1 MKVDVVKTGQQLR
14 GADLYYRFCRFSKL
28 INKDKKKK
36 EVEKSSKSIRSGKSL
51 AMSRWAKPLACWEK
65 RDQSWGKNSI
75 SPSLFWPIWQENM
88 PTSLGAISQVSTAG
102 LGPHLACTHQPH
114 PFTVNAFALYFD
126 KTLLNSL
133 SSIHVYFW
141 RFSSNSNQFSD
152 MQQSSPCINLTKT
165 SPLLRVIFDH
175 LIALKLCP

>member
-14 GADLYYRFCRFSKL
+14 GEQACTIASADSASSSIKIR
-28 INKDKKKK
+28 KK

-102 LGPHLACTHQPH
+102 LGPHLACTPTP
-114 PFTVNAFALYFD
+114 PFYSKCICPLLWQNFA
-126 KTLLNSL
+126 
-133 SSIHVYFW
+133 
-141 RFSSNSNQFSD
+141 QFSVRFTCIFD
-152 MQQSSPCINLTKT
+152 VFHPILINFLTCSSPVHASI
-165 SPLLRVIFDH
+165 
-175 LIALKLCP
+175 